1 MIFKLNI
8 LNLAFALMELK
19 KIRRDSLF
27 SLLKEVLNM
36 ALNDTFKILPQDTI
50 SLEVDLNSYLS
61 KKDYWAEECKE
72 RPSKKECLFYCD

>member
-1 MIFKLNI
+1 MK
-8 LNLAFALMELK
+8 LK
-19 KIRRDSLF
+19 KVRGDSLF

-61 KKDYWAEECKE
+61 KKDFWAEECKE
-72 RPSKKECLFYCD
+72 HPSKKKNAFSIATEIYFFYVNL

>member
-1 MIFKLNI
+1 
-8 LNLAFALMELK
+8 
-19 KIRRDSLF
+19 
-27 SLLKEVLNM
+27 M

-50 SLEVDLNSYLS
+50 SLEVDLNSYLF